1 MYIKFP
7 TIQRFGK
14 QKENKHPKSAKG
26 RVKSAAS
33 RPGSG
38 VTDVSS
44 VPVRGR
50 PGSSVAKLGHVQKQA
65 SEALAKVGDHWVII
79 IRVIIYSCLA
89 QKISASL
96 RNK

>member
-7 TIQRFGK
+7 PIQRFGK
-14 QKENKHPKSAKG
+14 QKENKSPKSAKG

-44 VPVRGR
+44 VTVRSR

-65 SEALAKVGDHWVII
+65 SEALAKVCSEVKIISERYICIHWI
-79 IRVIIYSCLA
+79 
-89 QKISASL
+89 ASSEQWIL
-96 RNK
+96 